1 MALMTRREV
10 AFAAGALS
18 AAAAPSSKYVVVGA
32 GVFGAWTAYQ
42 LRRAGHNV
50 TLIDQ
55 YGPANA
61 RASSG
66 GESRIIRCSYGPD
79 ELYTRMALRSLTLWP
94 EFFHRAGVDWFHR
107 TGVLWMCKP
116 GNHYVE
122 QSRETLRKTGVPFQ
136 DLSPADLKSRYPQ
149 MHVDPSVTAIFEP
162 ESGALMARRAVAA
175 VVEQFVRDGGV
186 YHLASVPP
194 PHATARLKEIRTA
207 EGVAFPAD
215 AFIFACG
222 PWLGRVFPDVLGKR
236 IFPTR
241 QEVVFFG
248 IPPGDRRFEGE
259 QMPVWLDF
267 SDTGGMYGFPDLENR
282 GFKVAFDRHG
292 PAFDPD
298 AGNRIVGADRV
309 KEARHYLLERFPDLA
324 AMPVVDSRVCQYEN
338 TSNGDFVIDR
348 HPALENVWLV
358 GGGSGHGFKHGPAVG
373 EYVAARVTGAD
384 TPAVEPRFSLASKG
398 TQQSRA
404 VY

>member
-1 MALMTRREV
+1 
-10 AFAAGALS
+10 
-18 AAAAPSSKYVVVGA
+18 
-32 GVFGAWTAYQ
+32 
-42 LRRAGHNV
+42 
-50 TLIDQ
+50 
-55 YGPANA
+55 
-61 RASSG
+61 
-66 GESRIIRCSYGPD
+66 
-79 ELYTRMALRSLTLWP
+79 
-94 EFFHRAGVDWFHR
+94 
-107 TGVLWMCKP
+107 
-116 GNHYVE
+116 
-122 QSRETLRKTGVPFQ
+122 
-136 DLSPADLKSRYPQ
+136 
-149 MHVDPSVTAIFEP
+149 
-162 ESGALMARRAVAA
+162 
-175 VVEQFVRDGGV
+175 
-186 YHLASVPP
+186 
-194 PHATARLKEIRTA
+194 
-207 EGVAFPAD
+207 VAFPAD